1 MYADE
6 LMIGDWAHDTRT
18 PSNAKVVG
26 LTNKGNIQFRTVDG
40 KIVNV
45 EPAYIEGVK
54 ITTADLAANFEET
67 CCDNEYKIVGDF
79 RLKYNG
85 HVAAIG
91 KLNYAYSEPAFEPI
105 CQLTY
110 IHELQHVLRVLG
122 VDSCL
127 FI

>member
-67 CCDNEYKIVGDF
+67 CRDDVYKIRDDF
-79 RLKYNG
+79 RLNYNERG
-85 HVAAIG
+85 VVFG